1 MFLYNPRN
9 NNGFFPLTHG
19 LSGNV
24 YTECNKSTHN
34 YQSAKQLKIFK
45 YPMNKL

>member
-1 MFLYNPRN
+1 MFLYNSGN

-24 YTECNKSTHN
+24 YTECNKSTHSLITKVPSN
-34 YQSAKQLKIFK
+34 
-45 YPMNKL
+45 